1 MTSTIP
7 EPNTTSTGHTDRERF
22 GDILAAQ
29 RAAYLR
35 AGAPTLTQRR
45 SDLQKF
51 NAALLARRSAIED
64 AINTDF
70 GNRSR
75 HETAMMEIL
84 GVVQDRLPRAQ
95 PAPIH
100 AARPTAI
107 STCRCGSAAT
117 ASNTSRSVWSASS
130 RRGTTPST
138 CH

>member
-7 EPNTTSTGHTDRERF
+7 EPNATSTGQTDRERF

-35 AGAPTLTQRR
+35 DGAPTLTQRR
-45 SDLQKF
+45 SDLKKF
-51 NAALLARRSAIED
+51 KAALLARRDAIEE

-84 GVVQDRLPRAQ
+84 GVVQGISYLDRNLRRFMR
-95 PAPIH
+95 
-100 AARPTAI
+100 RPTDT
-107 STCRCGSAAT
+107 SPCRCVSAAT
-117 ASNTSRSVWSASS
+117 ASNTSRSAWSASS